1 MPRNKN
7 GTVGIKSDRPA
18 LRVVCEPPRRRT
30 NREVRVREYLT
41 TEELQRLIKA
51 ARKHG
56 RNSGRDALMIAM
68 ATRHGLRAS
77 ELCSMLWSQI
87 DWKTARLTVLRNK
100 GSVDSTHPLTGGELR
115 ALRAIRRG
123 GKRRRALCFH
133 VGTRGADD
141 TGRLSQDAVAGRCAV
156 RAADS
161 SSAHAAPLVRIRDG
175 RGGRRRA
182 CDARLARPCRDPEH
196 RSIYGTRS
204 RQAGQ
209 GQSTGPDLTVGNLA
223 GPVFAANASLVEW
236 IIGATRGGL
245 FDNRNRNGFSTRASE
260 PLAFWHR
267 RTRCRV

>member
-56 RNSGRDALMIAM
+56 RNSERDALMIAM

-123 GKRRRALCFH
+123 VGDDARYVFMSELGAPTTPAGFRKMLSRVGVRCGLRTVHPHMLRHSCGFAMAEAGEDVRAMQDWLGH
-133 VGTRGADD
+133 AAIQNTVRYTALAP
-141 TGRLSQDAVAGRCAV
+141 GRLDKVKA
-156 RAADS
+156 
-161 SSAHAAPLVRIRDG
+161 
-175 RGGRRRA
+175 
-182 CDARLARPCRDPEH
+182 
-196 RSIYGTRS
+196 
-204 RQAGQ
+204 
-209 GQSTGPDLTVGNLA
+209 PDL
-223 GPVFAANASLVEW
+223 
-236 IIGATRGGL
+236 I
-245 FDNRNRNGFSTRASE
+245 
-260 PLAFWHR
+260 
-267 RTRCRV
+267 

>member
-123 GKRRRALCFH
+123 
-133 VGTRGADD
+133 VGDDARYVFMSELGAP
-141 TGRLSQDAVAGRCAV
+141 TTPAGFRKMLSRVGV
-156 RAADS
+156 RAGCGQFIRTCCATRAGS
-161 SSAHAAPLVRIRDG
+161 RWPRREKTCVRCKTGSAMPRSRTPFDIRHSLQAG
-175 RGGRRRA
+175 W
-182 CDARLARPCRDPEH
+182 
-196 RSIYGTRS
+196 TRS
-204 RQAGQ
+204 K
-209 GQSTGPDLTVGNLA
+209 
-223 GPVFAANASLVEW
+223 
-236 IIGATRGGL
+236 
-245 FDNRNRNGFSTRASE
+245 
-260 PLAFWHR
+260 HR
-267 RTRCRV
+267 T